1 MRAALCTSAGPKAAH
16 QVAMVAVLA
25 VDAHEVREQIAALRV
40 SCMMVQG
47 AVVVQAV
54 GATQVGSPG
63 PTVQSVHVR
72 S

>member
-1 MRAALCTSAGPKAAH
+1 
-16 QVAMVAVLA
+16 MVAVLA

-47 AVVVQAV
+47 SVVVQAV

-72 S
+72 SWTDMTASRAVVEEKR